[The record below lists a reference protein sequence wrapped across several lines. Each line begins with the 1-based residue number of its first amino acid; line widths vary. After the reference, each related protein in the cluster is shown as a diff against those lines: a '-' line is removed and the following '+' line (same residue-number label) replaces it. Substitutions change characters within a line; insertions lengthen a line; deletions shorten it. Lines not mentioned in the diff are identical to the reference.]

1 MRTASGVLLIIVAIT
16 FLFASFGYLLGGA
29 LTTGISQF
37 ASEIAEETAK
47 DNNKELTD
55 KQKKE
60 AEEFQTIGTAVGT
73 GFLAFG
79 LFLLVSFGILI
90 AGAVFLFQGRKP
102 RFIYAAGLLA
112 ILGPMIGYFITGFDI
127 VKLFEIIGGIMA
139 IISARMMSIDAQ
151 TDAQMNV

>member
-1 MRTASGVLLIIVAIT
+1 MRTASGVLLIIVAII

-29 LTTGISQF
+29 LTAGISQF
-37 ASEIAEETAK
+37 APEMAEETAK

-55 KQKKE
+55 EQK
-60 AEEFQTIGTAVGT
+60 AEKFQTIGTAVGT

-102 RFIYAAGLLA
+102 YFIYIAGLLA
-112 ILGPMIGYFITGFDI
+112 ILGPMISYFITGFDI

-139 IISARMMSIDAQ
+139 IISARMMIIDAQ
-151 TDAQMNV
+151 IDAQMNV